1 MSKIVSDIW
10 MGMVLE
16 CEEEEAGS
24 DTETR
29 PAVNERV
36 KNESEG
42 VDGSHREASCG
53 VEERECVYCTEG
65 VVRVSRRSR
74 GLMQCRKSL

>member
-16 CEEEEAGS
+16 CEEEAGS

-29 PAVNERV
+29 PAVNECV
-36 KNESEG
+36 KNEGEG

-53 VEERECVYCTEG
+53 VGGEG
-65 VVRVSRRSR
+65 VCLLYRRVVRVSRRSR